1 MVQLIEKIKDTAG
14 GFHSWWKSDV
24 GIIRKPNNNIKL
36 KPVQGEPKPMQEEAK
51 PMQKISWFKK
61 ILNWLKVVFLKI
73 KTKLC

>member
-36 KPVQGEPKPMQEEAK
+36 KPVQGEPKPMQ
-51 PMQKISWFKK
+51 KISWFKK